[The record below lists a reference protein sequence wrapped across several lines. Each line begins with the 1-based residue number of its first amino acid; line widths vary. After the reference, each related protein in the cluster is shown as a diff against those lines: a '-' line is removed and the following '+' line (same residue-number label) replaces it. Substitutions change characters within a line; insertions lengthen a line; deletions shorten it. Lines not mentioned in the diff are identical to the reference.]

1 MKISELFPSRYLKA
15 ADLDGDE
22 VFTAESLN
30 QEELGDDTKP
40 VLYFEEMEKGLVLNR
55 TNANTTASLY
65 GQDTEY
71 GKDTE
76 DWVGKRITLFAT
88 EVDFRGQQTLAIR
101 VRMLPPKKR
110 KRKVTGADSQ

>member
-55 TNANTTASLY
+55 TNANTIASLY
-65 GQDTEY
+65 GQ
-71 GKDTE
+71 DTE

-88 EVDFRGQQTLAIR
+88 EVDFRGQQALAIR

-110 KRKVTGADSQ
+110 KRKVTDADSQ